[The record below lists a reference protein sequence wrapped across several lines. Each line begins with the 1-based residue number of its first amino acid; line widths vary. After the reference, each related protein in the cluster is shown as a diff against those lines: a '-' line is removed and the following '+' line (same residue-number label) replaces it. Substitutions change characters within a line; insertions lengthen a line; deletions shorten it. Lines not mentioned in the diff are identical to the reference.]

1 MNRTSQHFLFSFCK
15 VHVHLQVFTGIFGL
29 EAILKLLAM
38 SRYYFKSGWNVF
50 DFVIVLLSFADLGLD
65 SVDGLSVFRAFRLVS
80 INVYI
85 TTCLVFVNKL
95 TRDLQLR
102 LMRVFRLAQ
111 TWPTMKRILA
121 IMISSLGALAN
132 LTLVLGII
140 IYIFAIIGMQLFSD
154 AYTPD
159 KFEPDDVPRWNFKDF
174 WHSLVLIFRI
184 LCGEWIEPLWDCMR
198 ASGQLCM
205 VVFLPTLILG
215 NFMV

>member
-1 MNRTSQHFLFSFCK
+1 MNRTLQHFLFSFCK

-80 INVYI
+80 INVYT

-140 IYIFAIIGMQLFSD
+140 IYIFVCVRSF
-154 AYTPD
+154 P
-159 KFEPDDVPRWNFKDF
+159 
-174 WHSLVLIFRI
+174 
-184 LCGEWIEPLWDCMR
+184 
-198 ASGQLCM
+198 
-205 VVFLPTLILG
+205 
-215 NFMV
+215 